1 MLNLG
6 TLLKSVNKGFLK
18 DLLTGA
24 GLTLATSGVS
34 MIIFG
39 QMLNVFK
46 SNLNTVPFDILSL
59 AHIAGFDIFFSL
71 IFGAYVTKFTLSS
84 GNFALRKV

>member
-6 TLLKSVNKGFLK
+6 SLLKSVNKGFLK

-46 SNLNTVPFDILSL
+46 SNINTVPFDILSL

-84 GNFALRKV
+84 SNLALRKK